1 LSEVKQEIKSL
12 STIVAKLV
20 QKLVPSVT
28 PSVSSSRSYSSV
40 LQRDLVLLSRRF
52 RELVVSLPTE
62 LEEEKKRT
70 GEALVK
76 ALQVPSLPSS
86 LEIVAVRRLPSTDIT
101 ITFSSI
107 SACK

>member
-1 LSEVKQEIKSL
+1 M
-12 STIVAKLV
+12 
-20 QKLVPSVT
+20 
-28 PSVSSSRSYSSV
+28 SSSRSYSSV

-52 RELVVSLPTE
+52 KELIVSLLAE

-76 ALQVPSLPSS
+76 ALQVPSLLLS

-101 ITFSSI
+101 ITFSFT
-107 SACK
+107 SACKQ